1 MKQICLTLNLQMLF
15 RFVLLLFFIYKKFQI
30 IKSLILSNYIKLYI
44 LANKKIYHNVRS
56 VGKFC
61 FLLIHADRFKPDSY
75 YRKNIYVYHSFQLI
89 SYTQVQSKWQIH
101 NL

>member
-1 MKQICLTLNLQMLF
+1 MYKCWQI
-15 RFVLLLFFIYKKFQI
+15 LFFTY
-30 IKSLILSNYIKLYI
+30 
-44 LANKKIYHNVRS
+44 
-56 VGKFC
+56 
-61 FLLIHADRFKPDSY
+61 IHADRFKPDSY